1 MVTTSKSTDKRALM
15 AHLMRRAGFGA
26 TQAELD
32 VLETK
37 PYDEVVDEILNPGAS
52 NHMTDEV
59 VMRYHTEVHEQR
71 GGPWSAKQWLYRM
84 VTTDTPILEKMAL
97 FWHGIFATGYA
108 KTNQAR
114 ALAVQIDMFRRFGL
128 GKFDDLLV
136 ELSKDPA
143 MIIWLDNQ
151 DNHKDAINE
160 NFGREILELFSMGI
174 GNYTEDDIKECSR
187 AFTGW
192 TLKNAEYMSVRAMKD
207 SIWPYGRISWHYE
220 YRDHD
225 HDQGNKTFLGESGNF
240 NGDDIVRII
249 AKQRA
254 TAEFISRHLYDFFV
268 ADEEPVPQWAYTP
281 PRDQKAIDLMS
292 DTYISSGYD
301 IKEVLRVIFKS
312 DFFKESGYERVK
324 CPAEYVA
331 GCLRVSG
338 VITKPTLL
346 MNEAVDVMEYMG
358 QTLLNPPSVEGWHEG
373 TEWINSGS
381 IVERVNFS
389 FDVWRNNNAPE
400 VLTITDRLSD
410 HGDGDAETIVEQC
423 LDLMGPL
430 TLTEAGSKEAII
442 QHVEKDGPVKFGST
456 QSEERVVA
464 SKRIAEILALIS
476 ASKEYQRG

>member
-160 NFGREILELFSMGI
+160 NIEVAIFDDGLQDKLLGYNLSFVCFNIQTWLGNSFCIPSGPLREDLKSIKKYDAVFLN
-174 GNYTEDDIKECSR
+174 GNGENTIEIENI
-187 AFTGW
+187 
-192 TLKNAEYMSVRAMKD
+192 LKNIK
-207 SIWPYGRISWHYE
+207 I
-220 YRDHD
+220 
-225 HDQGNKTFLGESGNF
+225 NF
-240 NGDDIVRII
+240 
-249 AKQRA
+249 
-254 TAEFISRHLYDFFV
+254 
-268 ADEEPVPQWAYTP
+268 
-281 PRDQKAIDLMS
+281 
-292 DTYISSGYD
+292 
-301 IKEVLRVIFKS
+301 
-312 DFFKESGYERVK
+312 
-324 CPAEYVA
+324 
-331 GCLRVSG
+331 
-338 VITKPTLL
+338 
-346 MNEAVDVMEYMG
+346 
-358 QTLLNPPSVEGWHEG
+358 
-373 TEWINSGS
+373 
-381 IVERVNFS
+381 
-389 FDVWRNNNAPE
+389 
-400 VLTITDRLSD
+400 
-410 HGDGDAETIVEQC
+410 
-423 LDLMGPL
+423 
-430 TLTEAGSKEAII
+430 
-442 QHVEKDGPVKFGST
+442 
-456 QSEERVVA
+456 
-464 SKRIAEILALIS
+464 
-476 ASKEYQRG
+476 